1 VNIYLIGFM
10 GSGKSTT
17 GRKIASS
24 LRWSFIDTDRLIE
37 EQNGLSVAEL
47 FTLRGEQYFREAER
61 KALMTA
67 SARSRTVVACG
78 GGTPCSEENIGIMK
92 ETGVI
97 LYLKLP
103 VDILVSRL
111 EKSKTVRPLLVNNGE
126 TDLKERVMEL
136 LEKRIWWYEQADII
150 TDGQSTTI
158 EKLTGQLAE
167 IIRDRGAFL

>member
-1 VNIYLIGFM
+1 M

-17 GRKIASS
+17 GRKIATS
-24 LRWSFIDTDRLIE
+24 LHWSFIDTDRLIE

-47 FTLRGEQYFREAER
+47 FSLHGEQYFREAEK

-78 GGTPCSEENIGIMK
+78 GGTPCTEENIGLMK

-103 VDILVSRL
+103 PDILLSRL
-111 EKSKTVRPLLVNNGE
+111 EKSKTQRPLLMNNGGN
-126 TDLKERVMEL
+126 DLKVRVNEL
-136 LEKRIWWYEQADII
+136 LSKRTVWYEQADII
-150 TDGQSTTI
+150 ADGQDTTL
-158 EKLTGQLAE
+158 EKLTGQLAGL
-167 IIRDRGAFL
+167 IRDRGAFL

>member
-1 VNIYLIGFM
+1 M
-10 GSGKSTT
+10 GSGKSTA

-24 LRWSFIDTDRLIE
+24 LRWSFIDIDRLIE
-37 EQNGLSVAEL
+37 EDNGLSVAEL
-47 FTLRGEQYFREAER
+47 FALRGEQYFREAER

-78 GGTPCSEENIGIMK
+78 GGTPCSAENIDIMK

-111 EKSKTVRPLLVNNGE
+111 EKSKTVRPLLMKNGE
-126 TDLKERVMEL
+126 TDLAVRVQEL
-136 LEKRIWWYEQADII
+136 LAKRAGWYEQADII
-150 TDGQSTTI
+150 AEGHNTTV
-158 EKLTGQLAE
+158 EKLTVQLTDL
-167 IIRDRGAFL
+167 IRARGAFL

>member
-1 VNIYLIGFM
+1 M

-17 GRKIASS
+17 GRKIAAS
-24 LRWSFIDTDRLIE
+24 LHWSFIDTDRLIE

-47 FTLRGEQYFREAER
+47 FSIHGEQYFREAEK

-78 GGTPCSEENIGIMK
+78 GGTPCTEENLSLMK

-103 VDILVSRL
+103 VDKLVSRL
-111 EKSKTVRPLLVNNGE
+111 EKSKTRRPLLMNNGGD
-126 TDLKERVMEL
+126 DLKVRVNEL
-136 LEKRIWWYEQADII
+136 LSKRTVWYEQADII
-150 TDGQSTTI
+150 ADGQDTTV
-158 EKLTGQLAE
+158 EKLTGQLAGL
-167 IIRDRGAFL
+167 IRDRGAFL

>member
-1 VNIYLIGFM
+1 M

-24 LRWSFIDTDRLIE
+24 LRWSFLDIDRLIE

-47 FTLRGEQYFREAER
+47 FALHGEQYFRETER

-67 SARSRTVVACG
+67 SVRSHTVIACG
-78 GGTPCSEENIGIMK
+78 GGTPCSAENMGIMK

-111 EKSKTVRPLLVNNGE
+111 EKSKTVRPLLMNNGE
-126 TDLKERVMEL
+126 TDLAVRVQDL
-136 LEKRIWWYEQADII
+136 LAKRSWWYEQADLIA
-150 TDGQSTTI
+150 DGQNTTTD
-158 EKLTGQLAE
+158 KLTGQLADL
-167 IIRDRGAFL
+167 IRARGAFL